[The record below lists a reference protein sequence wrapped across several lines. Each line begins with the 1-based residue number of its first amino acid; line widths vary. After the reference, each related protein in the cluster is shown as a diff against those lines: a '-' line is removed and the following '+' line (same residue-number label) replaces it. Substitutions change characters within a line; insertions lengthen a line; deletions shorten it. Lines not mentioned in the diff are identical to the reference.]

1 MGFPWADSAD
11 GGVCSL
17 TVTDNDL
24 KKAEEKALW
33 AAEFFWR
40 RREEFLF
47 YNETKVPEEAAGTIT
62 LNTAFSFVSPSARA
76 PSNKL
81 LSKALSE
88 LSETVIIVGRI
99 IKDRRTDAVM
109 MLFPLPNMDLKSG
122 TRTINPKKP

>member
-1 MGFPWADSAD
+1 MVLTPSSTPPGILGWFPATITTAMVSPMLRPTPRITED
-11 GGVCSL
+11 
-17 TVTDNDL
+17 
-24 KKAEEKALW
+24 
-33 AAEFFWR
+33 R
-40 RREEFLF
+40 I
-47 YNETKVPEEAAGTIT
+47 PEEAAGTIT